1 VDSREHLSPETCTQ
15 GPVHGRKVRTLPTYP
30 ENPHVTRSAWPAAVD
45 LVRHGESEGNLAD
58 QRAHDL
64 GAPRLEL
71 THRDAD
77 VELSPTGLDQ
87 AAALGEWLSL
97 RDPNLQ
103 PTVVMSSPY
112 ARALR
117 TAEAAIDG
125 GDLDVPLVVDE
136 RLRERDLGLLDGMTG
151 LGVRQEYPEEAER
164 RRRLGKLY
172 YRPPYG
178 ESWCD
183 VALRIRDV
191 LRDLR
196 ESYAGERVLITSHQ
210 AVIMNFRFVLEGLTE
225 RELLAVDAGPPLT
238 NCSLT
243 RYVRGPHGLA
253 LEVFNDP
260 QTMASMGEKVT
271 KEPDADPV
279 P

>member
-1 VDSREHLSPETCTQ
+1 MPA
-15 GPVHGRKVRTLPTYP
+15 YP
-30 ENPHVTRSAWPAAVD
+30 ENLLVTRTAWPAAVD
-45 LVRHGESEGNLAD
+45 LVRHAESEGNLAD
-58 QRAHDL
+58 QRAHEL

-71 THRDAD
+71 SQRDAD

-87 AAALGEWLSL
+87 ATALGKWMSL
-97 RDPNLQ
+97 RDPDLR
-103 PTVVMSSPY
+103 PTVVLSSPY

-117 TAEAAIDG
+117 TAEAAIEG
-125 GDLDVPLVVDE
+125 GGLDVSLVVDE
-136 RLRERDLGLLDGMTG
+136 RLRERDLGLFDGMTG
-151 LGVRQEYPEEAER
+151 LGIRQQYPEEAER
-164 RRRLGKLY
+164 RRFLGKLY

-183 VALRIRDV
+183 VALRVRDV
-191 LRDLR
+191 VRDLR

-225 RELLAVDAGPPLT
+225 RELLAVDAGPPLV

-260 QTMASMGEKVT
+260 QTVASMGEKVT